1 MDLILT
7 VIKDPSGANMLN
19 HTKVFKAAG
28 GTIGRADGNDWVL
41 PDAERVVSSKHTAI
55 QFQGGQFLL
64 ADTSTN
70 GTYVNDASDPL
81 GPGKNHPLADG
92 DIIGCGDYQLKVTL
106 KTPAKADDGLPKGL
120 GEVDFL
126 DSSDRTTFSPVLA
139 AKQQAASEAQEL
151 DSWLDPAAPSAQAPA
166 SSNNDWGSVTPSA
179 DPLASAAPQ
188 APSADPL
195 TGFQQSPAPADSF
208 SSDPLAAFGGDQ
220 QSPASSDPLA
230 AMDQAAGIQP
240 SQTAGWA
247 DDDDWWKEGSGTDH
261 SPANQHMMDIPKPQA
276 PVEPTPAPVIP
287 QPAAQVPPTPSP
299 GAHPGTAPAAP
310 AFAPAAPV
318 TPAPQAAQPMATPE
332 ANPFAASSAG
342 VQQANVDS
350 ALGMPGAPADPAG
363 QFAQP
368 LSPPPQAGVE
378 PEWGQAQQTPAQQA
392 PNPAVQAAAMQQ
404 QPAAAQMPN
413 QATTAMAA
421 AGTDSAQLAAL
432 LGLDQMQAQQ
442 LQQLVPEAAG
452 IIKET
457 TNRLIDLLRARSA
470 IKNELRVQ
478 RTVIQTADNNPL
490 KFSVTAEDALRAM
503 FSPDQAAFMRPQ
515 DAVQDSFDDLSD
527 HQVAVLSGMRAA
539 YDAMFKHFKP
549 TNLERY
555 INAGSGLLAS
565 KKAKNWE
572 AYEKYYESMIRDSE
586 TTYNKLFGE
595 EFAVTYE
602 QQLSELK
609 NARALSK

>member
-19 HTKVFKAAG
+19 HTKVFKADG
-28 GTIGRADGNDWVL
+28 GSIGRADGNNWVL
-41 PDAERVVSSKHTAI
+41 PDAERVVSSQHAAI

-70 GTYVNDASDPL
+70 GTYVNDGADPL
-81 GPGKNHPLADG
+81 GPGKTHALADG
-92 DIIGCGDYQLKVTL
+92 DVIGCGDYQLKVTL
-106 KTPAKADDGLPKGL
+106 KAPAGADPGLPKGL

-151 DSWLDPAAPSAQAPA
+151 DSWLDPAAPSAQPQ
-166 SSNNDWGSVTPSA
+166 SSGNDWGSVTPAA
-179 DPLASAAPQ
+179 DPLAPAPGQ
-188 APSADPL
+188 SPSADPL
-195 TGFQQSPAPADSF
+195 SGFAQSTPSAHQPSAD
-208 SSDPLAAFGGDQ
+208 PMAAFGGAQ
-220 QSPASSDPLA
+220 QTPASSDPLA
-230 AMDQAAGIQP
+230 AMDQAAGLQP
-240 SQTAGWA
+240 AQSAGWS
-247 DDDDWWKEGSGTDH
+247 DDDDWWKEGSETDH
-261 SPANQHMMDIPKPQA
+261 SPANQQMMDVPKPQA
-276 PVEPTPAPVIP
+276 PAPEPMPAPVIP
-287 QPAAQVPPTPSP
+287 QPAAPVNP
-299 GAHPGTAPAAP
+299 APAAAVNP
-310 AFAPAAPV
+310 VPTPAAQPA
-318 TPAPQAAQPMATPE
+318 PAPQ

-350 ALGMPGAPADPAG
+350 ALGMPGAPNDQAG

-368 LSPPPQAGVE
+368 LSQPPQQGVA
-378 PEWGQAQQTPAQQA
+378 PEWGQAQQAQVPPSSAPQPIVAQTAQA
-392 PNPAVQAAAMQQ
+392 PAGPAGA
-404 QPAAAQMPN
+404 
-413 QATTAMAA
+413 
-421 AGTDSAQLAAL
+421 DSAQLAAL
-432 LGLDQMQAQQ
+432 LGLNQMQAQQ

-490 KFSVTAEDALRAM
+490 KFSATAEDALRAM

-515 DAVQDSFDDLSD
+515 EAVQDSFDDLSD

-539 YDAMFKHFKP
+539 YDAMFKHFNP
-549 TNLERY
+549 SSLERY
-555 INAGSGLLAS
+555 INAGSGILAS

-572 AYEKYYESMIRDSE
+572 AYQKYYENMVRDSE
-586 TTYNKLFGE
+586 VTYNKLFGE
-595 EFAVTYE
+595 EFAITYE
-602 QQLSELK
+602 NQLSELK
-609 NARALSK
+609 NARALSKKGS